1 MVSNAAPVGCLFVC
15 VFLMM
20 LLLMNPRT
28 YTQSHTPT
36 VVQFEGVRG
45 GGVIE
50 PSLSFWYVAIFRNDL
65 GLGQVDTTIYHV
77 MKGYAISATVTEL
90 KMKLTFYY
98 IVQVFVR

>member
-1 MVSNAAPVGCLFVC
+1 M
-15 VFLMM
+15 
-20 LLLMNPRT
+20 
-28 YTQSHTPT
+28 
-36 VVQFEGVRG
+36 
-45 GGVIE
+45 IE

-65 GLGQVDTTIYHV
+65 GLGQVDTTIYNV

>member
-1 MVSNAAPVGCLFVC
+1 MCFFNDVTANEPSDVHAKSYPHRG
-15 VFLMM
+15 
-20 LLLMNPRT
+20 
-28 YTQSHTPT
+28 T
-36 VVQFEGVRG
+36 VRGGEGG

-65 GLGQVDTTIYHV
+65 GLGQVDTTIYNV

>member
-1 MVSNAAPVGCLFVC
+1 MISNAAPGACLFVC
-15 VFLMM
+15 VFFLMM
-20 LLLMNPRT
+20 FLLMNPRT

-36 VVQFEGVRG
+36 VVQLGGGG

-77 MKGYAISATVTEL
+77 M
-90 KMKLTFYY
+90 
-98 IVQVFVR
+98 